1 LFSVSLGPVLAVRRL
16 RVGVDGR
23 AFTSPAAGIRRYTS
37 GLVRALLGLGEPVEV
52 VALGGPDSSA
62 IPAGVGHVAEPPHPP
77 TNVGWTL
84 IGLPRAARRAR
95 VDLIHAPAY
104 TGPWWAPVPVV
115 VTVHDV
121 SYELHPQW
129 YPYRRDRLRRFYYR
143 RSARAASHILTVSR
157 FSAGEIAAAYCIS
170 PERITVTP
178 LGADEGFEPGEAV
191 DLPAAV
197 VRPYVLHVGDL
208 HERRNLAL
216 LVEAVV
222 AARHHFGVAPGLSLV
237 LVGVD
242 LGIGDELRLLAARG
256 GAPDAVVQLGTVS
269 EAQLRSLYRAA
280 AAFVYPSLYEG
291 FGLPLIEAMRSGTP
305 VIASN
310 AASVPEVVGDAGRLL
325 DPLDLPRWTE
335 AIVDVVNNDEL
346 RGRMRTAGLRR
357 GAEFTWDRTARLTL
371 EAYRRAA

>member
-1 LFSVSLGPVLAVRRL
+1 VLWPLIAVRKL

-23 AFTSPAAGIRRYTS
+23 AFASPAAGIRRYTS
-37 GLVRALLGLGEPVEV
+37 GLVRALLALNEPLEV
-52 VALGGPDSSA
+52 VALGGPDSSD
-62 IPAGVGHVAEPPHPP
+62 IPAGVGHIAEPPHPA

-129 YPYRRDRLRRFYYR
+129 YPYRRDPLRRFYYR

-157 FSAGEIAAAYCIS
+157 FSAGEIAAAYRIS
-170 PERITVTP
+170 PDRITVTP
-178 LGADEGFEPGEAV
+178 LGVDEGFEPGETI

-197 VRPYVLHVGDL
+197 VPPYVLHVGDL

-222 AARHHFGVAPGLSLV
+222 RARRHFGAASSLSLV

-242 LGIGDELRLLAARG
+242 LGICDGLRLLAARG
-256 GAPDAVVQLGTVS
+256 GVPDAVVHLGTVS
-269 EAQLRSLYRAA
+269 ETHLRSLYRAA
-280 AAFVYPSLYEG
+280 AALVYPSLYEG

-325 DPLDLPRWTE
+325 DPLDGPRWTE

-346 RGRMRTAGLRR
+346 RGRMRASGLRR
-357 GAEFTWDRTARLTL
+357 AVEFTWDRTARLTL
-371 EAYRRAA
+371 DAYRRAA